1 MQVSLS
7 PAAQKTADILSSLR
21 STFAEKGFDGASMQD
36 LARAAGMSASNFY
49 RYFPSKAAIIEA
61 MIMAD
66 LDRMGQ
72 DLELALL
79 TNDPLAEMRSQIR
92 ARIKHHQCCQDGTLW
107 AEIHAVSLR
116 RPEIAQ
122 IMSRME
128 NQVTALLVKVFSA
141 RTGLSSDAAE
151 QVFASKASLII
162 ALFRS
167 AAMIGSPD
175 SAVKAQLTEQIIT
188 VIERT
193 LDDIASAARKA

>member
-7 PAAQKTADILSSLR
+7 PAAQKTAGILSSLR

-61 MIMAD
+61 MITAD

-79 TNDPLAEMRSQIR
+79 TSDPLAEVRSQIR
-92 ARIKHHQCCQDGTLW
+92 ARINHHQCCQDGTLW

-122 IMSRME
+122 IMSGME

-141 RTGLSSDAAE
+141 RTGLSSDTAAE
-151 QVFASKASLII
+151 VFASKASLII

>member
-61 MIMAD
+61 MITAD

-79 TNDPLAEMRSQIR
+79 TNDPLAEVRSQIR
-92 ARIKHHQCCQDGTLW
+92 ARINHHQCCQDGTLW

-122 IMSRME
+122 IMSGME

-141 RTGLSSDAAE
+141 RTGLSSDTAAE
-151 QVFASKASLII
+151 VFASKASLII

-175 SAVKAQLTEQIIT
+175 NAVKAQLTEQIIT